1 MSEDK
6 SRIEREIEILGLK
19 RRAAEAAGSEFS
31 TSQAPETPIEIEET
45 FWRTV
50 AAYEEAE
57 WTTDAELLGKDG
69 VKLPPP
75 DDLDDES
82 VGKALWML
90 IGALARRRVYLH
102 STDHLSDREL
112 YTRLYREALH
122 EAVKDFPCSPNAF
135 RGIDFAG
142 SGSEED
148 ITIWMTYYADDDT
161 RASWL
166 KDFPT
171 YPMPPRKPRPFDRDR
186 HLPQPEIPHFSGF
199 DDEVVEGERGDGEGL
214 ESDEGTG

>member
-1 MSEDK
+1 MSEEN

-31 TSQAPETPIEIEET
+31 GWQVPDTPIEIEET
-45 FWRTV
+45 FWRSV
-50 AAYEEAE
+50 AAYEEAD

-75 DDLDDES
+75 EDLDDES

-90 IGALARRRVYLH
+90 IGALARRQVYLH
-102 STDHLSDREL
+102 STDHMSDREL
-112 YTRLYREALH
+112 YIRLYRDALH
-122 EAVKDFPCSPNAF
+122 EAVKDLPRSPNAF

-148 ITIWMTYYADDDT
+148 IATWMTYYADNDT

-166 KDFPT
+166 KDFPD

-186 HLPQPEIPHFSGF
+186 HLPQPVIPHFSGF
-199 DDEVVEGERGDGEGL
+199 ADEDDEGELAGGEGL
-214 ESDEGTG
+214 NHDEFS